1 MNKSKVRQAIIQ
13 ALRQEFASR
22 LQSSKST
29 RATGNDAASKA
40 EGKYD
45 TRSTEENYL
54 ADGLAKQAQAAL
66 DAAAAFKALDDRV
79 LSADGQVEMDA
90 LVELEFPDE
99 HAWFYLGPA
108 GGGTEVT
115 VAKTTGT
122 VLTAESPLGRQLL
135 GRRVGES
142 NSTPKTTIR
151 TVK

>member
-29 RATGNDAASKA
+29 RATGNDPASKA

-66 DAAAAFKALDDRV
+66 DAAAAFEALEDRV
-79 LSADGQVEMDA
+79 LSADGQIEIGA
-90 LVELEFPDE
+90 LLELEFPDE

-115 VAKTTGT
+115 LAQTTVT
-122 VLTAESPLGRQLL
+122 VLTADSPLGRQLL

-142 NSTPKTTIR
+142 TTAPKATIR
-151 TVK
+151 KVK